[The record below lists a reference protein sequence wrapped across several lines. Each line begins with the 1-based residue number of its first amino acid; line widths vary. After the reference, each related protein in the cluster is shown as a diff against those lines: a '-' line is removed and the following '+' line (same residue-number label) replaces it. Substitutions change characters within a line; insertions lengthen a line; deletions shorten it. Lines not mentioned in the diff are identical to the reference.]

1 MIWGPL
7 KFENQLTDQIL
18 NSYVNFGLGF
28 GFWSEV
34 HLSEMT
40 CYKKFLKAKSNF
52 MNVAKSLT
60 VILMMY
66 Q

>member
-40 CYKKFLKAKSNF
+40 CYKIHTLVRNIFYHSTSASCTIF
-52 MNVAKSLT
+52 HW
-60 VILMMY
+60 
-66 Q
+66 